1 MAITSRPGL
10 LFSLGTWILITIL
23 GVYLILNIN
32 KYVNFGIDL
41 VGGTYITLEV
51 EVDKAIETDLLDK
64 MQHVVKKLQ
73 DEKKAA
79 PSVPLV
85 ENSTGILKFE
95 SAAAAT
101 DAYNILSSEQDKR
114 FIVKQDDKN
123 IKLNLTSEA
132 VNILKKEAVEG
143 NINVLRTRLDTFGV
157 GEITIA
163 AQGDKYIIIELPNVD
178 DPQKAKD
185 RIGRTALL
193 EMKPVYDVAS
203 TKDALID
210 KHGGQI
216 PEGTVVLPHKEEKD
230 NTEKF
235 FLVPTYASLTGRLL
249 KNAEYRTQTEDFS
262 MFKGSP
268 HAVSIQF
275 KSEGEEKF
283 AELTRK
289 NIGGRIAIIIDNVVI
304 SAPSVSS
311 EITGGGA
318 IISGSFTKPSATEL
332 ASLLKSGAFVAPV
345 KYVEERHIEASLGK
359 ESVRNGLISCV
370 IALILLFLFSVITYK
385 VAGIF
390 AFIVLVYNLMLILFG
405 LASIGATLTLPGIAG
420 MVLTIG
426 MAIDAS
432 ILIYER
438 IKEELAQGSSMS
450 KAVDV
455 GFSGATAVILD
466 ANITHFLVSIVL
478 YWLGTGP
485 IQGFASIM
493 IIGIISTLI
502 TGLLLLKTIFKFTL
516 DGLGFRTVKI

>member
-1 MAITSRPGL
+1 MTITSRPGL
-10 LFSLGTWILITIL
+10 IFSLGIWILITIL
-23 GVYLILNIN
+23 GGYLLLNIN
-32 KYVNFGIDL
+32 RYVNFGIDL

-51 EVDKAIETDLLDK
+51 EIDKALQTDLLDK
-64 MQHVVKKLQ
+64 MHNVIRKLQ
-73 DEKKAA
+73 ENKKMEPSA
-79 PSVPLV
+79 PVV
-85 ENSTGILKFE
+85 ENDTGILKFE
-95 SAAAAT
+95 NNAAALE
-101 DAYNILSSEQDKR
+101 AYNILKEENDPR
-114 FIVKQDDKN
+114 FIIKQDDKV
-123 IKLNLTSEA
+123 IRLNFTTPALNT
-132 VNILKKEAVEG
+132 LKKEAVEG

-185 RIGRTALL
+185 RIGKTALL
-193 EMKPVYDVAS
+193 EMKPVYDSAS
-203 TKDALID
+203 TKDGLID

-216 PEGTVVLPHKEEKD
+216 PEGTMIIPHKEGSKNSD
-230 NTEKF
+230 KF

-249 KNAEYRTQTEDFS
+249 KNAEYTSATEDFS

-268 HAVSIQF
+268 HAVALKF
-275 KSEGEEKF
+275 KAEGAEKF

-289 NIGGRIAIIIDNVVI
+289 NIGGRVAIIIDNVVI
-304 SAPSVSS
+304 SDPSVNE
-311 EITGGGA
+311 EIRGGEA
-318 IISGSFTKPSATEL
+318 RISGSFTKPSAMEL

-345 KYVEERHIEASLGK
+345 KYVEERHIGPSLGK
-359 ESVRNGLISCV
+359 ESVRNGLISCA
-370 IALILLFLFSVITYK
+370 IALTLLFIFSVVTYK

-390 AFIVLVYNLMLILFG
+390 AFIVLIYNLLLILFG

-438 IKEELAQGSSMS
+438 IREELAQGSSFS
-450 KAVDV
+450 KALDA

-485 IQGFASIM
+485 IQGFASTM

-502 TGLLLLKTIFKFTL
+502 TGLLLLKTIFRFTL
-516 DGLGFRTVKI
+516 EGLGFRSVKI